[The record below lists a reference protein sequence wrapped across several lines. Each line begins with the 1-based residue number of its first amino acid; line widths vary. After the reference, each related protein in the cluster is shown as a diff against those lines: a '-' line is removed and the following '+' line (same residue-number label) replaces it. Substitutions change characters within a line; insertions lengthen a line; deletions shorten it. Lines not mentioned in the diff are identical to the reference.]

1 MIFAMSF
8 LHNTDCMI
16 ISKASSTPVT
26 EELDCVLMRIERG
39 KGYVTFSICSKSRG
53 TGSILGL
60 VGPFVLMFVVF
71 YFLLIRPQ
79 QKKTKARNGM
89 LKALKKG
96 DKVVTIGG
104 LHGTIMEISDDI
116 VVLRVNDVTRLTFD
130 RGSISHAVALETEG
144 KE

>member
-1 MIFAMSF
+1 MF
-8 LHNTDCMI
+8 
-16 ISKASSTPVT
+16 
-26 EELDCVLMRIERG
+26 ELAG
-39 KGYVTFSICSKSRG
+39 G
-53 TGSILGL
+53 TAQSGGSILGL

-79 QKKTKARNGM
+79 QKKTKARNTM

-104 LHGTIMEISDDI
+104 LHGTIVEISDDI
-116 VVLRVNDVTRLTFD
+116 AVLKVNDVTKLTFD
-130 RGSISHAVALETEG
+130 RGSVSHAVATDTES

>member
-1 MIFAMSF
+1 MFQYAAATQS
-8 LHNTDCMI
+8 
-16 ISKASSTPVT
+16 
-26 EELDCVLMRIERG
+26 
-39 KGYVTFSICSKSRG
+39 
-53 TGSILGL
+53 GSNILTL

-104 LHGTIMEISDDI
+104 LHGNILEISDDI
-116 VVLRVNDVTRLTFD
+116 VVLRVNDVTKLTFD
-130 RGSISHAVALETEG
+130 RGSISHSINTDAEA
-144 KE
+144 KM